1 MQRQADQEDQG
12 LEAALTKQVKGA
24 QKIGYW
30 PGPKSVIPIYILF
43 ALVYVSPVDTTDCQI
58 DPVIFSFNFFCKLP
72 FYIRTNSV

>member
-30 PGPKSVIPIYILF
+30 PGPKSVIPINICL
-43 ALVYVSPVDTTDCQI
+43 LQVMSVQWTPLIVSPVI
-58 DPVIFSFNFFCKLP
+58 DPVIFRFKKKL
-72 FYIRTNSV
+72 